1 MTAAVI
7 AGALCGIGA
16 WLAWTGLRPAT
27 EPLAQVLARLGQP
40 VPDADPDGALTL
52 DARLGSRL
60 RRVRL
65 VEQSLDAVRTDL
77 RVLRRSPDEQAAA
90 MVTFAAVGLLWGPV
104 VSAGAYAVGIRF
116 PLAVPGWLAIVGAA
130 IGIVMPLRK
139 IRRDAAERRRA
150 FSHALSAYCDVVA
163 MSLASGRGVGQ
174 ALEAAASSGDGW
186 PFQELRGALT
196 AGYVR
201 GDTPWQAL
209 ERLGTELGTNDLV
222 ELASAISLAGEEG
235 AAVRETVTS
244 KAEAIRRR
252 LVSEIEGSAASITER
267 MGVPAAMLLIGFLAF
282 IGYPAIAVIFE
293 SR

>member
-1 MTAAVI
+1 MTAAVV
-7 AGALCGIGA
+7 AGALCGLGA
-16 WLAWTGLRPAT
+16 WLAWTGWHPAT
-27 EPLAQVLARLGQP
+27 EPLAQALARLGQP
-40 VPDADPDGALTL
+40 VADADPAAELTL
-52 DARLGSRL
+52 DARIGSRL

-65 VEQSLDAVRTDL
+65 VEQSLDAVRTEL

-90 MVTFAAVGLLWGPV
+90 MVTFAVLGLLWGPV
-104 VSAGAYAVGIRF
+104 VSAGAYIVGIRF
-116 PLAVPGWLAIVGAA
+116 SLAVPVWLAIVGGV
-130 IGIVMPLRK
+130 IGIVIPLRK
-139 IRRDAAERRRA
+139 IHRESAERRRA

-174 ALEAAASSGDGW
+174 ALETAASSGDGW

-209 ERLGTELGTNDLV
+209 ERLGSDLGTNDLV

-293 SR
+293 SK

>member
-1 MTAAVI
+1 MSAAVI
-7 AGALCGIGA
+7 AGALCGLGA
-16 WLAWTGLRPAT
+16 WLAWTGWRPAT
-27 EPLAQVLARLGQP
+27 EPLAQVLARLGKP
-40 VPDADPDGALTL
+40 VPDVDPADELTL

-60 RRVRL
+60 RRIGV
-65 VEQSLDAVRTDL
+65 VEQSLDAVRTEL

-90 MVTFAAVGLLWGPV
+90 MVTFALAGLLWGPV
-104 VSAGAYAVGIRF
+104 VAAGAFVVGIRF

-130 IGIVMPLRK
+130 IGIVLPFRK
-139 IRRDAAERRRA
+139 IRREAAERRRA
-150 FSHALSAYCDVVA
+150 FSHALSAYCDVVS

-201 GDTPWQAL
+201 GDTPWQSL
-209 ERLGTELGTNDLV
+209 ERLGNELGTNDLV

-252 LVSEIEGSAASITER
+252 LVSEIEGTAASITER